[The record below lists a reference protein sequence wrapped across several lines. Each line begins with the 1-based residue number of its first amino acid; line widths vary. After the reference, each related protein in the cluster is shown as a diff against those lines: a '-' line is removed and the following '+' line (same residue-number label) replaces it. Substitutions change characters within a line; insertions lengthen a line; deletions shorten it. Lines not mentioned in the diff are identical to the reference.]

1 MIYLLELED
10 NCQRISTGEIFSER
24 IFQMKF
30 SGHLSFA
37 FESCE
42 RTFGFHVSSFNIK
55 DWLVERATYQKMF
68 GSGQSVKHSDW
79 ENFNARKEQTFVAKK
94 E

>member
-1 MIYLLELED
+1 MNQDKED
-10 NCQRISTGEIFSER
+10 ETNPEKETER

-55 DWLVERATYQKMF
+55 DWLVERATYQKIFSMF
-68 GSGQSVKHSDW
+68 GSGQSVKHSDV
-79 ENFNARKEQTFVAKK
+79 ENLNARKEQTFITKK